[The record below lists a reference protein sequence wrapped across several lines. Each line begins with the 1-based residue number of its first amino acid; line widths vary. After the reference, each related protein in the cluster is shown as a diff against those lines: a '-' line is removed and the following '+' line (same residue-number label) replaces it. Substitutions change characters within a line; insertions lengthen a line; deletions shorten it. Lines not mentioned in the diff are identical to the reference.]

1 MALNKLKFNSLNV
14 TPVANKAVGF
24 NSSADGLEATLEGGN
39 LRLIKK
45 LTASSSSTLSFV
57 DGSSDVV
64 LDNTYKEYLFIFTNI
79 HSSGGGDDYWFGFQA
94 STDGGSNYN
103 TTVTSNV
110 YAAYNAEGGGLHRTF
125 SFRQQSTFSLGQETG
140 LQRLC
145 YQQDDDNQIAA
156 CGILH
161 IFDPSSTT
169 FMKHFIARGQTEGY
183 TNYAHTLDVGGYFNT
198 TSAIDAIQF
207 KMNSGNIDA
216 GTITLYGI
224 N

>member
-14 TPVANKAVGF
+14 TPTANKGIGF
-24 NSSADGLEATLEGGN
+24 NSNADGLEATFQGGDM
-39 LRLIKK
+39 RLIKK

-57 DGSSDVV
+57 HGSSDVV

-79 HSSGGGDDYWFGFQA
+79 HSSEGSDDSWFGFQG
-94 STDGGSNYN
+94 STDSGSNYN
-103 TTVTSNV
+103 TTITSNI
-110 YAAYNAEGGGLHRTF
+110 YAAFNAEGGTLHRTY

-140 LQRLC
+140 LQRLV
-145 YQQDDDNQIAA
+145 YQQLNDNQIAA
-156 CGILH
+156 SGILH

-169 FMKHFIARGQTEGY
+169 FIKHFIARGQTEGK
-183 TNYAHTLDVGGYFNT
+183 TDYAHTLDVGGYFNT
-198 TSAIDAIQF
+198 TSAIDAFQF